1 MDNMTDSMREIDM
14 DEKLRYLSEKIAEN
28 TSDLL
33 FEIEIDTFTK
43 KMYIIYQSY
52 INAGFTKRQAFK
64 LLIWQLQ
71 AAMN

>member
-28 TSDLL
+28 TSDLM
-33 FEIEIDTFTK
+33 FEIEMDAFTK
-43 KMYIIYQSY
+43 KMYIVYQSY

-64 LLIWQLQ
+64 LLIGQLQ